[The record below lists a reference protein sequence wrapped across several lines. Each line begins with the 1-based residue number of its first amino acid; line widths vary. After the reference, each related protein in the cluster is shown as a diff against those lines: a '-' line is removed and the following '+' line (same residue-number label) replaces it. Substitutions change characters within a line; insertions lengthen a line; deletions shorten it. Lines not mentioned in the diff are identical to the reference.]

1 MAHYQHSVVFAE
13 MKAID
18 EDIKTNLTSNEYLQV
33 LDYFLK
39 KAWRP
44 LLLEFPE
51 FCNAFLSKLLF
62 FSVTRSAIKLSSE
75 DKSLLAPSV
84 LKVLLS
90 EGEKR
95 CEHFEAIHFNRGVI
109 FGMILLFLKLGERAA
124 ESQNL
129 FNDSPRRMRR
139 QELLSVFEQL
149 NCYDKVKLFER
160 LGEIQYWYEKA
171 REFRQQICQKY
182 TRFALMQAKK
192 AYEQYDCKISL
203 NDVSIIYIMT
213 VGRAVDRCDSRLGV
227 LTTFIQNWLKS
238 AQCQTLKLTRQ
249 EVDHTSLDG
258 LQEAYGDSVS
268 MPSYRMDTSQ
278 EDIDDIAYRAKQVDA
293 EGVLRASL
301 GIPEFLP
308 YNDKLFLESFSKGA
322 VN

>member
-1 MAHYQHSVVFAE
+1 MSHYQHSVVFAE

-18 EDIKTNLTSNEYLQV
+18 EDIKVNLTSNEYLQV

-39 KAWRP
+39 KAWKP
-44 LLLEFPE
+44 LLLGFPE
-51 FCNAFLSKLLF
+51 FCNGYLSKVLF

-75 DKSLLAPSV
+75 EKSIIAPSV
-84 LKVLLS
+84 LKILAS
-90 EGEKR
+90 EGERR
-95 CEHFEAIHFNRGVI
+95 CEYFESVHFNRGVI
-109 FGMILLFLKLGERAA
+109 FGMILLFLQLGERVIKA
-124 ESQNL
+124 QDL
-129 FNDSPRRMRR
+129 FNDTPRAIRDR
-139 QELLSVFEQL
+139 ETLSVFEQL
-149 NCYDKVKLFER
+149 NIYDSARFLELF
-160 LGEIQYWYEKA
+160 GEIQYWYDKA

-249 EVDHTSLDG
+249 EDDHLSLDG
-258 LQEAYGDSVS
+258 LQESYGDSVS
-268 MPSYRMDTSQ
+268 IPSYTMDTSD
-278 EDIDDIAYRAKQVDA
+278 EGIDDIAYKAKQIDPV
-293 EGVLRASL
+293 GVLRASL
-301 GIPEFLP
+301 GIPEFLS
-308 YNDKLFLESFSKGA
+308 YNDRQFLESLSVEA
-322 VN
+322 N